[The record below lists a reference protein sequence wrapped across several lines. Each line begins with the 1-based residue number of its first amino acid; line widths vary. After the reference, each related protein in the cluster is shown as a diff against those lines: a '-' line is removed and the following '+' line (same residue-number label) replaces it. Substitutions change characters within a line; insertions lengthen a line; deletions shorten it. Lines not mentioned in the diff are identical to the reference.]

1 MMYGTIIEHINSG
14 GLELLY
20 KAMLE
25 SSKEEFCAALDTV
38 LEVRLRHHPI
48 CLIDV
53 PCHGAALS
61 SAGVSGIP
69 ARMTSTLVLCASA
82 RG

>member
-1 MMYGTIIEHINSG
+1 MMYSTIIEHINGG

-38 LEVRLRHHPI
+38 LQVRLQHHPI
-48 CLIDV
+48 ICHDGRCALPWDGTLFRWWFV
-53 PCHGAALS
+53 PVTQNDEHPGA
-61 SAGVSGIP
+61 
-69 ARMTSTLVLCASA
+69 
-82 RG
+82 